1 MILPWAESKLNVCA
15 LFLCFPREV
24 CVLLSGRA
32 EIPCRH
38 RGLFRFQFP
47 FPTDFELKSCGM
59 KSTTSE
65 LSFDGRNGR
74 NLRNSST
81 GVFFYWFQN
90 GWRPQKQ
97 RQHISY
103 AIFVNDHDSH
113 RIVEIQMKCLAYF
126 DSSAERR
133 KLCWM
138 LCTMWPGISSTS
150 LWIRLTLSNCRLQDL
165 RTWIFKNN
173 NNSDTSITYLYLR
186 EMAVFSET

>member
-1 MILPWAESKLNVCA
+1 
-15 LFLCFPREV
+15 
-24 CVLLSGRA
+24 
-32 EIPCRH
+32 
-38 RGLFRFQFP
+38 
-47 FPTDFELKSCGM
+47 
-59 KSTTSE
+59 
-65 LSFDGRNGR
+65 
-74 NLRNSST
+74 
-81 GVFFYWFQN
+81 
-90 GWRPQKQ
+90 
-97 RQHISY
+97 
-103 AIFVNDHDSH
+103 
-113 RIVEIQMKCLAYF
+113 MKCLAYF